1 MTNAAPLLRGI
12 IVPMVT
18 PLAAADALDVAALE
32 RLIEHLLDGEVSGL
46 FLLGTCGEGPSLD
59 YQLRREL
66 ITRTCRQV
74 SGRVPVVVGV
84 TDCSAIETDAMAG
97 HAANAGA
104 SAVVIAPPFYF
115 PVDRN
120 ELAGFVRRRVHK
132 SPLPVVLYNMPALTK
147 MAFEPDNVRRLMD
160 EPNIIGLKDSSG
172 DLDYFELLLSAAR
185 ERADWSFLVGP
196 EHLLVQS
203 LQLGGH
209 GGVCGGANIF
219 PRLFVRIY
227 EAAAKPS
234 AELERLWDQALA
246 LGGIYE
252 FDGGGAVSAVKGLK
266 AALLSLGLGNGR
278 LAEPL
283 MSLPDAAI
291 KQIALIVGALA
302 EQLNHDHLMV
312 NRGARNGAAQ
322 RLKSNQPR
330 VFPR

>member
-1 MTNAAPLLRGI
+1 MTNAAPLLQGI
-12 IVPMVT
+12 VVPMVT
-18 PLAAADALDVAALE
+18 PLVAADALDIDTLE
-32 RLIEHLLDGEVSGL
+32 RLIEHLLDGEVNGL

-59 YQLRREL
+59 YRLRREL
-66 ITRTCRQV
+66 VSRTCRQV
-74 SGRVPVVVGV
+74 SGRVPVVVGI
-84 TDCSAIETDAMAG
+84 TDCSAIEADAMAG
-97 HAANAGA
+97 HAADSGA
-104 SAVVIAPPFYF
+104 SAVVVAPPFYF

-120 ELAGFVRRRVHK
+120 ELAGFVRRRVHH
-132 SPLPVVLYNMPALTK
+132 SPLPVVLYNMPSLTK

-185 ERADWSFLVGP
+185 ERNDWSFLVGP

-227 EAAAKPS
+227 EAATTPS
-234 AELERLWDQALA
+234 IELERLWDQALA

-266 AALLSLGLGNGR
+266 AALQALGLGNGR

-283 MSLPDAAI
+283 ESLPDTAT
-291 KQIALIVGALA
+291 KQIGMTVGTLA
-302 EQLNHDHLMV
+302 QQINYDISIASG
-312 NRGARNGAAQ
+312 NSRNG
-322 RLKSNQPR
+322 R
-330 VFPR
+330 VGQVKANTRGFPR